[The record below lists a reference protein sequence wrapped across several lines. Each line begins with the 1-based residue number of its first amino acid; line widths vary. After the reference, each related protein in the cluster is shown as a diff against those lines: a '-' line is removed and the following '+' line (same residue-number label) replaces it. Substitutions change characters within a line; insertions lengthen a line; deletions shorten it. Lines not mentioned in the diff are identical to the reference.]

1 MEESMNIINYK
12 WNNGVYSLKDL
23 IILVEYK
30 KITQKQF
37 FEITRINYKG
47 LLERKTK
54 EEKEISF
61 LYNDKC

>member
-47 LLERKTK
+47 LIKIK
-54 EEKEISF
+54 EKEI
-61 LYNDKC
+61 KI

>member
-30 KITQKQF
+30 KITQEQF

-47 LLERKTK
+47 LLERKLK
-54 EEKEISF
+54 EEK
-61 LYNDKC
+61 

>member
-47 LLERKTK
+47 LIERKLK
-54 EEKEISF
+54 EEK
-61 LYNDKC
+61 